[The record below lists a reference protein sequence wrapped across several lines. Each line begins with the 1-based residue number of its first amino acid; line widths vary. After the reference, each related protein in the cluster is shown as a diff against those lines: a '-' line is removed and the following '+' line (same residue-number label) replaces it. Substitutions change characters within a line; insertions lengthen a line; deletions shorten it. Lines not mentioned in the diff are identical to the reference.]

1 MYRKIIALFVGIA
14 VVALITYFNPVAGS
28 GSSVNLAKLDIS
40 LIVYVFISAMFA
52 ISAMVLPG
60 ISGSTLLL
68 IFGLYVPIISAI
80 KASMDLISPYVPILF
95 VFGLGIITGDFHR
108 CAVD

>member
-1 MYRKIIALFVGIA
+1 MIALLVGIA

-28 GSSVNLAKLDIS
+28 GSSVNLAQLDIG

-60 ISGSTLLL
+60 ISGNLDAFSGLLGRL
-68 IFGLYVPIISAI
+68 SGLLDGVEP
-80 KASMDLISPYVPILF
+80 V
-95 VFGLGIITGDFHR
+95 
-108 CAVD
+108 